1 MISMKS
7 LKESFEKLGFAKV
20 TTYINSGNIVF
31 KTKEADP
38 RELEKKI
45 EQLLEREY
53 ELTSKV
59 VVRNLAEMES
69 VVQNLPENWGSD
81 KEWRY
86 NVVFLRHSIDSENI
100 LNELEVRKDIE
111 EVFYRPGTLLWS
123 SQMSAL
129 KGTEGLKFST
139 RKMGQE
145 ITVRNTNTT
154 RKLYDLMKKVAEE
167 SAPADSKKSKN

>member
-1 MISMKS
+1 MKSKSSPNVFVALLRGVNVGGNKMISMKS
-7 LKESFEKLGFAKV
+7 LKESFETLGFDNV
-20 TTYINSGNIVF
+20 TTYINSGNIIF
-31 KTKEADP
+31 STKETDA
-38 RELEKKI
+38 RKLEKKI
-45 EQLLEREY
+45 EQMIERDY

-59 VVRNLAEMES
+59 VVRSLAEMEG
-69 VVQNLPENWGSD
+69 VVNNLPKKWGDD

-86 NVVFLRHSIDSENI
+86 NVVFLRHTIDSDKI
-100 LNELEVRKDIE
+100 LDELEVRKDIE
-111 EVFYRPGTLLWS
+111 EVFYRPGALLWS

-154 RKLYDLMKKVAEE
+154 R
-167 SAPADSKKSKN
+167 